1 MLWFCLTS
9 LCDWSRKLAPSSQPI
24 RCKIK
29 NNRSL
34 LTRVPRALASLIV
47 FTLSSHWLLKCFP
60 FFWLAVVITLVL
72 VLWHTTEKLSVYC
85 DWSRKLKSLSHPIGC
100 KLKLFVIWSPQFSR
114 ASSNLWW
121 LIIVVSLWLFR
132 SIIFHFH
139 VCWWYCCLF
148 YC

>member
-34 LTRVPRALASLIV
+34 LTRVFPRFSQYNCFYFEFSLALKVFLLLLIGCCDYFGFWYYDTQPKNSL
-47 FTLSSHWLLKCFP
+47 FTVIGLENSSH
-60 FFWLAVVITLVL
+60 
-72 VLWHTTEKLSVYC
+72 
-85 DWSRKLKSLSHPIGC
+85 SHPIGC
-100 KLKLFVIWSPQFSR
+100 KLKLFVIWSPQFSC

>member
-34 LTRVPRALASLIV
+34 LTRVFPRFSQFNCFYFEFSLALKVFPLLLIGRCDY
-47 FTLSSHWLLKCFP
+47 FGFGIMTHNR
-60 FFWLAVVITLVL
+60 
-72 VLWHTTEKLSVYC
+72 KLSVYC

-100 KLKLFVIWSPQFSR
+100 KLNLFVIWSPQFSR

-139 VCWWYCCLF
+139 VC
-148 YC
+148 